1 MLFLYIEINLLG
13 IAILLL
19 LFMSRNQFGTA
30 SLDERLFNWILMFA
44 AVIILAD
51 TGMWVFDKT
60 TYRGG
65 RLLNIAS
72 SAVSFLALPGSGF
85 LWLLYSD
92 YMLHRNMRTLKKRL
106 HLYAIPVAIC
116 VLATGVSYFNGWAFT
131 VSPENVYSRGKLFMV
146 VLALS
151 LFYLVYASFLA
162 LQKAKTAQSKAEKR
176 EYYLIAAFPIPP
188 FVGAIVQ
195 YMFYGVSLIPI
206 CAVFSLLMIFI
217 NIQNRQI
224 STDALTGINNRRRM
238 NRHLESRT
246 AMLQNGAQLYAII
259 LDVDHFKGINDTFG
273 HAAGDAA
280 LVQAADILK
289 AACSGKSDFLARMGG
304 DEFIILLQRDS
315 RESVAEVMAEINRR
329 VDEFNESKKA
339 PYRLSFSM
347 GSARYGDLDTCS
359 IDAFLSKADQ
369 NMYLAKSRQRGS
381 GAFVSDLR

>member
-1 MLFLYIEINLLG
+1 MLFLYVEINVLG
-13 IAILLL
+13 LAILLL

-30 SLDERLFNWILMFA
+30 SLDERLFNWILIFA
-44 AVIILAD
+44 AVSILAD

-60 TYRGG
+60 TYPGG
-65 RLLNIAS
+65 RILNIIS
-72 SAVSFLALPGSGF
+72 SAVSFLSLPASGF

-92 YMLHRNMRTLKKRL
+92 YMLHRNVRTLKRRL
-106 HLYAIPVAIC
+106 YLYSIPIAIC
-116 VLATGVSYFNGWAFT
+116 VLATGISYFNGWAFT
-131 VSPENVYSRGKLFMV
+131 VSPENVYSRGKLFML

-151 LFYLVYASFLA
+151 LFYLVCASFLA

-188 FVGAIVQ
+188 FAGAIVQ

-315 RESVAEVMAEINRR
+315 REGVAEVMADINRR

>member
-13 IAILLL
+13 LAILLL

-30 SLDERLFNWILMFA
+30 SLDERLFNWILIFA
-44 AVIILAD
+44 AVSILAD

-60 TYRGG
+60 TYPGG
-65 RLLNIAS
+65 RFLNIIS
-72 SAVSFLALPGSGF
+72 SAVSFLALPASGF

-92 YMLHRNMRTLKKRL
+92 YMLHRNMRTLKRRL
-106 HLYAIPVAIC
+106 YFYSIPVAIC
-116 VLATGVSYFNGWAFT
+116 VLATVASCYTGWAFT
-131 VSPENVYSRGKLFMV
+131 VSQENVYGRGKLFML
-146 VLALS
+146 VLILV

-162 LQKAKTAQSKAEKR
+162 LKKARTAQSKAEKR

-188 FVGAIVQ
+188 FVGTIVQ

-224 STDALTGINNRRRM
+224 SADALTGINNRRRM

-259 LDVDHFKGINDTFG
+259 LDVDHFKGINDSFG

-315 RESVAEVMAEINRR
+315 REGVDEVMADINRR

-347 GSARYGDLDTCS
+347 GSARYGDPDTRS

-369 NMYLAKSRQRGS
+369 NMYLAKSGQRGAS
-381 GAFVSDLR
+381 AFVSDLT